1 MHPVL
6 FHIGSFLIP
15 SYGVVAA
22 FGVLVG
28 LTVALYAA
36 RRLHIDP
43 NKIWNLCILVLFTA
57 LVGSRLLL
65 VAANWS
71 VLRRRPVWML
81 GLAMIHHPLLAG
93 IGTLLALAVAV
104 LYATWQHLPLRITA
118 DALAIPLALGL
129 GFEQVGA
136 LLSGSGYGT
145 GTHLS
150 WAVTYSD
157 PYAEFW
163 SGAPLGIPVHPV
175 QAYVTLCYL
184 AIAAGLAFLLP
195 RRRQNGDLAG
205 IFLMATGTVMF
216 ITEFWRDPIG
226 RGALFSGVLKA
237 PQLGGVV
244 LLLAG
249 AVMLLERKSERISP
263 AATPAEQAPPVAA
276 NLPETPNPQG
286 SPNG

>member
-1 MHPVL
+1 VHPVL

-28 LTVALYAA
+28 LMVALYTA
-36 RRLHIDP
+36 RRLRIDP

-71 VLRRRPVWML
+71 VLRHHPVWML
-81 GLAMIHHPLLAG
+81 GLAMIHHPLLAA

-104 LYATWQHLPLRITA
+104 LYATWQRLPLRMAA

-129 GFEQVGA
+129 GFEQLGA
-136 LLSGSGYGT
+136 LLSGAGYGT
-145 GTHLS
+145 GTHVP
-150 WAVTYSD
+150 WAITYSD
-157 PYAEFW
+157 PFAEFW

-175 QAYVTLCYL
+175 QAYVALSYF
-184 AIAAGLAFLLP
+184 AIAVGLAFLLP

-205 IFLMATGTVMF
+205 VFLMAAGTVMF
-216 ITEFWRDPIG
+216 VTEFWRDPIG
-226 RGALFSGVLKA
+226 RGALFGGALKT
-237 PQLGGVV
+237 PQIAGVV

-249 AVMLLERKSERISP
+249 AVVLLERASERITP
-263 AATPAEQAPPVAA
+263 AATLFDQTPPTGAKRPEAPTA
-276 NLPETPNPQG
+276 QG
-286 SPNG
+286 SAND

>member
-1 MHPVL
+1 VHPVL

-28 LTVALYAA
+28 LIVALYTA
-36 RRLHIDP
+36 RRLRIDP

-71 VLRRRPVWML
+71 VLRHHPVWML
-81 GLAMIHHPLLAG
+81 GLAMIHHPLLAA

-104 LYATWQHLPLRITA
+104 LYATWQRLPLRMAA

-129 GFEQVGA
+129 GFEQLGA
-136 LLSGSGYGT
+136 LLSGAGYGT
-145 GTHLS
+145 GTHVS
-150 WAVTYSD
+150 WAITYSD
-157 PYAEFW
+157 PFAEFW

-175 QAYVTLCYL
+175 QAYVALCYFG
-184 AIAAGLAFLLP
+184 IAAGLAFLLP

-205 IFLMATGTVMF
+205 VFLMAAGTVMF
-216 ITEFWRDPIG
+216 VTEFWRDPIG
-226 RGALFSGVLKA
+226 RGALFGGVLKA
-237 PQLGGVV
+237 PQIAGLV

-249 AVMLLERKSERISP
+249 AVVLLERASERITP
-263 AATPAEQAPPVAA
+263 AATLVDQTPPSVANRPEAPTA
-276 NLPETPNPQG
+276 QG
-286 SPNG
+286 SAND